1 MNLSEEQKLNVDIQ
15 NYTKILKPWIK
26 MEKSIIIFAD
36 IDIEKQKFQQHKN
49 LFQEQNRC

>member
-36 IDIEKQKFQQHKN
+36 IDIEKQKFQQHKS
-49 LFQEQNRC
+49 LFQE